1 MNLKSLRTSVRKWYV
16 LIPLGVFAAWL
27 AFQSYRGVERG
38 RAAAELRRMGFEVGA
53 RDFSQTIRTNWRQ
66 LFSSDYYK
74 YRREW
79 GDRVRIMSVG
89 GKDLNACGPALVR
102 FRPREVLLG
111 FCGNLEDV
119 SVLHSHPDL
128 ERLDF
133 YECPKVKDLGIVSEF
148 AKLREL
154 TFRGN
159 PYLQHLDII
168 KSGANLTSLHISDCR
183 NLNDLNA
190 LRQLTSLRSLYLS
203 GIPAVQDTELLEGL
217 VLLEE
222 LDLSGCNELSDTTGL
237 HALKSLKS
245 VNLHGCSKLNAESVG
260 ALRAALPNAKI
271 QFRK

>member
-1 MNLKSLRTSVRKWYV
+1 MLL
-16 LIPLGVFAAWL
+16 PLGVLAAWL
-27 AFQSYRGVERG
+27 AFQSYRTVERG
-38 RAAAELRRMGFEVGA
+38 RAAAELQRMGFEAGS
-53 RDFSQTIRTNWRQ
+53 RDFPQTIRTNWRQ
-66 LFSSDYYK
+66 LFSSAYYK
-74 YRREW
+74 HRREW
-79 GDRVRIMSVG
+79 SDRVRIMSVR
-89 GKDLNACGPALVR
+89 GKDLNACGPALRR

-119 SVLHSHPDL
+119 SVLRSHADL

-133 YECPKVKDLGIVSEF
+133 YECPNVKDVGIVSEF

-159 PYLQHLDII
+159 PSLQNLDII
-168 KSGANLTSLHISDCR
+168 RSGANLTSLHVSDCR

-190 LRQLTSLRSLYLS
+190 LRQLPSLRSLYLS
-203 GIPAVQDTELLEGL
+203 GIPAIQDTELLRGL

-222 LDLSGCNELSDTTGL
+222 LDLSGCKELSDITGL

-245 VNLHGCSKLNAESVG
+245 VNLHGCSKLNAESVV

-271 QFRK
+271 QYRE